1 MMKKSRDHQILV
13 IIMAHIDSNLVRQIY
28 STLSSNAY
36 NDVLQQIDFLKRL
49 AAQRNKYAQRD
60 ISGRNSTLYPVSRDY
75 TSTRVHVSITA
86 QIIIS

>member
-36 NDVLQQIDFLKRL
+36 NDVLQQIDFLKDL
-49 AAQRNKYAQRD
+49 LLKE
-60 ISGRNSTLYPVSRDY
+60 ISTHKETYQEGTAHYTLY
-75 TSTRVHVSITA
+75 RV
-86 QIIIS
+86 IIPPRGCTFQ